1 MRTPSGHTL
10 SQDVRVGD
18 LLLSRDEW
26 NPGGLVVAQR
36 VEEVFVRDALVL
48 ELKVLGRTIRTTAE
62 HPFHTYFVGC
72 DEWGFSVWAHNAD
85 YSGSMR
91 SDKLGGRHIAVERF
105 RRMW

>member
-1 MRTPSGHTL
+1 MECGT
-10 SQDVRVGD
+10 DVRVGD
-18 LLLSRDEW
+18 LLLSRDEC
-26 NPGGLVVAQR
+26 NPGVMVVAQR
-36 VEEVFVRDALVL
+36 VEEVFVREALIL
-48 ELKVLGRTIRTTAE
+48 EIKVLGRTICTTAE